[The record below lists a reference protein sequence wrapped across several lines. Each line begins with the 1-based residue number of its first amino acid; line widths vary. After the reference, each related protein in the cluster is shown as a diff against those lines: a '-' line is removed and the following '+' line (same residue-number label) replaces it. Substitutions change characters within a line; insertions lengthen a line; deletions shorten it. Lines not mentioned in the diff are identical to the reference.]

1 MAKQIFDFVFNPTPQ
16 RNNILLVEPS
26 NGASTYKMT
35 IAALA
40 ALITKTDVGLPNVEN
55 TALSTWAGSAN
66 ILSVGVVTAGTWQ
79 GAPIVDAFIDS
90 AAVWNA
96 KRDPIKGINNQG
108 DDYTLTIADLNRCV
122 PIDSGSGEVVT
133 LPEDLPIGFEC
144 DVVRLGTGTVT
155 FNTAGGASFVAK
167 TSHDEVGPRY
177 GRVKVLVIA
186 NSGGNA
192 AVYLISGDTT
202 T

>member
-1 MAKQIFDFVFNPTPQ
+1 MAKQIFDFVFNPTPA
-16 RNNILLVEPS
+16 RSNILLVEPS
-26 NGASTYKMT
+26 NGTSTYKMS

-40 ALITKTDVGLPNVEN
+40 ALITKTDVGLANVEN

-66 ILSVGVVTAGTWQ
+66 IASVGIITVGTWQ
-79 GAPIVDAFIDS
+79 GTPIVDAFIDS

-96 KRDPIKGINNQG
+96 KRDPIKAINNQG
-108 DDYTLTIADLNRCV
+108 DDYTLTIDDMNKCV
-122 PIDSGSGEVVT
+122 IIDSASAEVIT

-144 DVVRLGTGTVT
+144 DVVRLNTGTVT
-155 FNTAGGASFVAK
+155 FNADGGASFVAK

-186 NSGGNA
+186 NSGGSS
-192 AVYLISGDTT
+192 AVYLIIGDTT